1 MNTNSENIHLKK
13 LGEKIRRIRIDK
25 HLSQEQLAHICGF
38 DRTYISLVERAK
50 RNLSVTNLC
59 KFARGLGVTVST
71 LTKDI

>member
-1 MNTNSENIHLKK
+1 MHLKK
-13 LGEKIRRIRIDK
+13 LGEKIRQIRLDK

-50 RNLSVTNLC
+50 RNLSFSNLC
-59 KFARGLGVTVST
+59 TFARALGVTVST

>member
-1 MNTNSENIHLKK
+1 MNQSSENIHLKR
-13 LGEKIRRIRIDK
+13 LGEKIRQIRVDK

-50 RNLSVTNLC
+50 RNMSFTNLC
-59 KFARGLGVTVST
+59 TFARGLGVTVSI